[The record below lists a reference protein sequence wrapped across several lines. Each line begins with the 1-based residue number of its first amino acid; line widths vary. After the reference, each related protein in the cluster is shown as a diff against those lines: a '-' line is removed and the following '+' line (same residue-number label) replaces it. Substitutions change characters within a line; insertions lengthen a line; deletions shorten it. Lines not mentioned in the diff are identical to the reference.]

1 MFPTRRVCTLRAPPF
16 YRYWPHCYTL
26 CIVTAS
32 PPLSRSTDPRAAYH
46 PSQPLQRHSAL
57 FSLSILRFVA
67 TARFSFSSFSLYYFP
82 FFFFFHSARRAKH
95 QRDEANV
102 FFIANLQFPFHKISL
117 SSVREKC
124 IDLEKYITS
133 VTFIVPSIFSL
144 LFPSPLYT
152 SSRTYKIALILSS

>member
-1 MFPTRRVCTLRAPPF
+1 MCRFNRSRKFYPISRLNNFFPTLNNLLKKGNIQIYKPSCL
-16 YRYWPHCYTL
+16 
-26 CIVTAS
+26 I
-32 PPLSRSTDPRAAYH
+32 LSKNLHLMKNSFLILIKFNLHSNPKTIPRS
-46 PSQPLQRHSAL
+46 
-57 FSLSILRFVA
+57 SLSEKKILQK
-67 TARFSFSSFSLYYFP
+67 TLLST
-82 FFFFFHSARRAKH
+82 K
-95 QRDEANV
+95 
-102 FFIANLQFPFHKISL
+102 SL